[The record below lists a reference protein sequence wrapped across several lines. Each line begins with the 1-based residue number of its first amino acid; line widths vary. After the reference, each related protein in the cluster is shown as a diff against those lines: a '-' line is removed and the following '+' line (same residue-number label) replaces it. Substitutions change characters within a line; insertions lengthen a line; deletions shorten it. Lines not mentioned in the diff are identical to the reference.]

1 MAKAKLEALAM
12 TDDEILI
19 TPLEEQIRSSE
30 QYDNDSFLDGMS
42 DESKRALYSR
52 TKVEEKDEEED
63 MNTTPTTIMDVLAK
77 DLLNKLKQSKIELYN
92 FSSEQ
97 VAIIINYI
105 ETKL

>member
-42 DESKRALYSR
+42 DESKQALYSR
-52 TKVEEKDEEED
+52 TKVEEKDEEEE

>member
-1 MAKAKLEALAM
+1 MAKAKLEALALS
-12 TDDEILI
+12 DDEILI

-30 QYDNDSFLDGMS
+30 QYDSDSFLDGMS
-42 DESKRALYSR
+42 DESKQALYSR

>member
-1 MAKAKLEALAM
+1 M

-42 DESKRALYSR
+42 DESKQALYSR
-52 TKVEEKDEEED
+52 TKVEEKDEEEE